1 MELWEVA
8 YPPNAAI
15 YNKVLR
21 SLVEFDLIKPKNIIK
36 MFESNEVT
44 SNIVESFKEIEEFD

>member
-1 MELWEVA
+1 MDLWEVA

-15 YNKVLR
+15 YNTVLR
-21 SLVEFDLIKPKNIIK
+21 GLVEFDLIKPKNIIK